1 MLHRELSQTIIG
13 VYYDVYNGT
22 GRTYPEFIYERAM
35 TKDLQRRGIACRRQP
50 EYQIFYKEKLV
61 GIQQLDLFAAGEVV
75 VELKVAPALTKL
87 HKAQAISYLK
97 VVGKQVGLLLNFG
110 SPTPEFNRVYFSRH
124 DAPSESISGVEADK
138 DGLEALLSP
147 ELTYQVI
154 GGLYEVH
161 SRLGPGF
168 IHRIYAN
175 AVHHELSLRGLEPLP
190 HRHYEVYYR
199 GDVVGEIK
207 FNHVQIDDRL
217 MVFPVATQRLDDIS
231 INNLKEWMAAQ
242 QLPLAILA
250 NFYPDHLEYSVLRV

>member
-13 VYYDVYNGT
+13 IYYDVYNGT

-35 TKDLQRRGIACRRQP
+35 VRDLQRGGIACRRQP
-50 EYQIFYKEKLV
+50 AYQVFYKEKLV
-61 GIQQLDLFAAGEVV
+61 GVQQLDLFVAGEVV
-75 VELKVAPALTKL
+75 VELKVAPVLTKL
-87 HKAQAISYLK
+87 HQAQAISYLK
-97 VVGKQVGLLLNFG
+97 VMGKHVGLLVNFG
-110 SPTPEFNRVYFSRH
+110 SPAPEFKRTYFSRH
-124 DAPSESISGVEADK
+124 ETPLKSIGEAEPEN
-138 DGLEALLSP
+138 EALKTWLAP

-161 SRLGPGF
+161 SLLGPGF

-190 HRHYEVYYR
+190 RREYEVYYR
-199 GDVVGEIK
+199 GEVVGEIK

-217 MVFPVATQRLDDIS
+217 MIFPVAVQRLDDIS

-242 QLPLAILA
+242 HVPLAILA
-250 NFYPDHLEYSVLRV
+250 NFYPDRLEYRVLRV